1 MRARLPDVSALADAL
16 DDVDYLADPGLA
28 TALFLAVRLPQ
39 PLLLEGE
46 PGVGKTEAAK
56 ALARVL
62 DTPMFRL
69 QCYEGIDAAEALY
82 EWNHP
87 RQLLGIRLAEA
98 RRAPLAEEDLFG
110 PDYLLRRPL
119 LQAIEHP
126 GPRPAVLL
134 LDEIDRADAEFEAF
148 TFEVLAEAAVTV
160 PEIGTLRA
168 THPPVVVLTSNRTRD
183 LHDALTRRCLYHWI
197 DYPPPERIAE
207 IVRRRVP
214 GSAEPLALD
223 AASAV
228 SRLRSLD
235 LVKPPGI
242 AEVID
247 WVAELGVL
255 GVPRLDAA
263 AVEASWGSVLK
274 NREDMELARGRGGE
288 WLAGGGRG

>member
-1 MRARLPDVSALADAL
+1 MAISAARAGAEEEVRTRLPDVAALADAL

-28 TALFLAVRLPQ
+28 TAMFLAVRLPQ

-56 ALARVL
+56 ALARAL
-62 DTPMFRL
+62 DTPLFRL
-69 QCYEGIDAAEALY
+69 QCFEGIDAAEALY

-98 RRAPLAEEDLFG
+98 RGAPLDEDDLFG
-110 PDYLLRRPL
+110 ADYLLRRPL
-119 LQAIEHP
+119 LQAIEHA

-160 PEIGTLRA
+160 
-168 THPPVVVLTSNRTRD
+168 
-183 LHDALTRRCLYHWI
+183 
-197 DYPPPERIAE
+197 

-214 GSAEPLALD
+214 GSEEPLAV
-223 AASAV
+223 AAATAV
-228 SRLRSLD
+228 TRLRSLD

-247 WVAELGVL
+247 WVAALGVL
-255 GVPRLDAA
+255 GLSELDAA

-274 NREDMELARGRGGE
+274 NRDDHELARTRGAA
-288 WLAGGGRG
+288 WLAGA